1 MLTLPRRA
9 TPPAALAVAMAT
21 VALVLSAL
29 FTPVTATA
37 QSGNVVTFG
46 DSYTASPD
54 QFKNHAAG
62 GLSSNLPGSS
72 TAGYP
77 SRGGCLQS
85 PMNWPRQLADQT
97 GLRVDDWSC
106 TAETSQSVLSRL
118 DAAIGAGDINSG
130 TRAVIM
136 NIGGNDFGPFAVLEG
151 APFLNVPV
159 IAERFAGHM
168 DSAAAKIRAAA
179 PNARIVLAGYP
190 EITNGSGVCV
200 FNVVPQ
206 VPMGIPV
213 PGAYGEGVLRDMQRN
228 AAEATGMHFVDNY
241 ALTRGHN
248 TCSPNDSQRYV
259 AGIIDTTSPDYTMSM
274 HPTDLGHA
282 ALARNNADPL
292 F

>member
-1 MLTLPRRA
+1 MFTLPRRA
-9 TPPAALAVAMAT
+9 PAPAAFAVAMAT
-21 VALVLSAL
+21 VALVFSVL
-29 FTPVTATA
+29 FTPAPATA

-62 GLSSNLPGSS
+62 TLSSNLPGSS
-72 TAGYP
+72 AAGYP
-77 SRGGCLQS
+77 NRGGCLQS
-85 PMNWPRQLADQT
+85 PMNWPRQLASQT

-118 DAAIGAGDINSG
+118 DAAIGAGDVNAG

-136 NIGGNDFGPFAVLEG
+136 NIGGNDFGPFALREG
-151 APFLNVPV
+151 APFLDVPV
-159 IAERFAGHM
+159 IAERFTGHM
-168 DSAAAKIRAAA
+168 QSAAAKIRAVA

-200 FNVVPQ
+200 FNVVPG

-213 PGAYGEGVLRDMQRN
+213 PGAYGEGVLRDMQRG
-228 AAEATGMHFVDNY
+228 AAEATGMDFVDNY

-259 AGIIDTTSPDYTMSM
+259 AGIVDTTSPDYTMSM

-282 ALARNNADPL
+282 ALARNNAGPL
-292 F
+292 S